1 MQTSC
6 DLPLKRLAEPLV
18 TKVATRQVFGETLVE
33 LGHTNPN
40 IVVIG
45 GDLNKSTMTTLFA
58 KEFPDRFFDCGA
70 AEQNMM
76 GIASGMAASGKIPF
90 ASTFAVFGSGRPFD
104 QIRISIAQARA
115 NVKIVVTHAGILTG
129 PDGMSAHGIEDLALM
144 CSLVGFTVVVPADG
158 VETAQ
163 AVRALAEMDG
173 PCYLRLSRPATP
185 LVCPSDYEFKIGQ
198 ATVFRPG
205 NDVTIMATGIMV
217 SMALE
222 AAEALARESI
232 EARVVNVS
240 TLKPLDRET
249 ILQCARDTGAVVT
262 AEEHLRHGGLGSIVA
277 ETLGEHCPVP
287 LSVVAIDDV
296 YSPSGEAEQLLEMR
310 GLTPARIASAA
321 KSVIERRK
329 PH

>member
-1 MQTSC
+1 M
-6 DLPLKRLAEPLV
+6 V
-18 TKVATRQVFGETLVE
+18 TKIATRQAFGETLVE
-33 LGHTNPN
+33 LGHSNPDV
-40 IVVIG
+40 VVIG

-76 GIASGMAASGKIPF
+76 GIASGLATSGKIPF
-90 ASTFAVFGSGRPFD
+90 VSTFAVFGSGRPFD

-115 NVKIVVTHAGILTG
+115 NVKIVVTHAGIITG

-144 CSLVGFTVVVPADG
+144 CSLVGFTVVVPADAT
-158 VETAQ
+158 ETSQ
-163 AVRALAEMDG
+163 AVRALSEMEG

-185 LVCPSDYEFKIGQ
+185 LVCPEGYEFKAGQ
-198 ATVFRPG
+198 ASVFRPG
-205 NDVTIMATGIMV
+205 TDVTIFATGIMV
-217 SMALE
+217 AKALE
-222 AAEALARESI
+222 AAEALALESI

-249 ILQCARDTGAVVT
+249 VLQCARDTGAVVT

-287 LSVVAIDDV
+287 MAVVAIEDA
-296 YSPSGEAEQLLEMR
+296 YSPSGDADQLLTLR
-310 GLTPARIASAA
+310 GLTPQHIATAAR
-321 KSVIERRK
+321 SVLNRK
-329 PH
+329 G

>member
-1 MQTSC
+1 M
-6 DLPLKRLAEPLV
+6 V
-18 TKVATRQVFGETLVE
+18 TKIATRQAFGETLLE
-33 LGHTNPN
+33 LGRTNPD

-45 GDLNKSTMTTLFA
+45 ADLNKSTMATLFA
-58 KEFPDRFFDCGA
+58 KEFPERFFDCGA

-76 GIASGMAASGKIPF
+76 GIASGLAASGKIPF

-115 NVKIVVTHAGILTG
+115 NVKIVVTHAGIITG

-144 CSLVGFTVVVPADG
+144 CSLVGFTVVVPADAE
-158 VETAQ
+158 ETSQ
-163 AVRALAEMDG
+163 AVRALAEMEG

-185 LVCPSDYEFKIGQ
+185 LVCPDGYKFEIGQ
-198 ATVFRPG
+198 ASIFRPG
-205 NDVTIMATGIMV
+205 TDVTIMATGIMV
-217 SMALE
+217 GMALD

-249 ILQCARDTGAVVT
+249 VLQCARDTGAVVT
-262 AEEHLRHGGLGSIVA
+262 AEEHLRHGGLGSIIA

-287 LSVVAIDDV
+287 MSMVAIDDV
-296 YSPSGEAEQLLEMR
+296 YSPSGEADQLLQMR
-310 GLTPARIASAA
+310 GLTPDRIAQAARSAVA
-321 KSVIERRK
+321 RK
-329 PH
+329 AGRNGHG

>member
-1 MQTSC
+1 M
-6 DLPLKRLAEPLV
+6 V
-18 TKVATRQVFGETLVE
+18 TKVATREAFGKTLVE
-33 LGHTNPN
+33 LGHGNPN

-45 GDLNKSTMTTLFA
+45 GDLNKSTMTSLFA

-76 GIASGMAASGKIPF
+76 GIASGLAASGKIPF

-115 NVKIVVTHAGILTG
+115 NVKIVVTHAGIITG

-144 CSLVGFTVVVPADG
+144 CSLVGFTVVVPADAA
-158 VETAQ
+158 ETVQ

-185 LVCPSDYEFKIGQ
+185 IVCPSDYQFRIGQ

-205 NDVTIMATGIMV
+205 TDVTIMATGIMV

-232 EARVVNVS
+232 DARVVNVS
-240 TLKPLDRET
+240 TLKPFDLET
-249 ILQCARDTGAVVT
+249 VVRCARETGAVVT

-277 ETLGEHCPVP
+277 EALGEHCPVP
-287 LSVVAIDDV
+287 LSMVAIDDV
-296 YSPSGEAEQLLEMR
+296 YSPSGEADELLKLR
-310 GLTPARIASAA
+310 GLTPEQIASAA
-321 KSVIERRK
+321 KGVITRK
-329 PH
+329 QSA